1 MSTQLNENE
10 QNLTDPINQIP
21 KNIDIELTN
30 ISNYIDRNSN
40 LDLKKIIK
48 YNDKCAE
55 AILEDKIELPK
66 EILSKLEVY
75 LETNAIESKLN
86 LDKKIIIVILQNLAC
101 CYQKI
106 KDYENCISYLE
117 AVIYHFDL
125 SLQPKHHIIINE
137 DYFIKSINE
146 NQSNYSLLGDF
157 ILELRFSAKFHLQ
170 MCAVLSQANRHLE
183 ALKHAKLATLMC
195 EDNLIKTNYLYN
207 QMNNNEITE
216 IIKQNMKIIHE
227 IYNRIL
233 ELRNGKNNNIK
244 TNH

>member
-30 ISNYIDRNSN
+30 ISNYIDRNAN

-86 LDKKIIIVILQNLAC
+86 LDKKILIVILQNLAC

-106 KDYENCISYLE
+106 KD
-117 AVIYHFDL
+117 
-125 SLQPKHHIIINE
+125 
-137 DYFIKSINE
+137 
-146 NQSNYSLLGDF
+146 
-157 ILELRFSAKFHLQ
+157 
-170 MCAVLSQANRHLE
+170 
-183 ALKHAKLATLMC
+183 
-195 EDNLIKTNYLYN
+195 
-207 QMNNNEITE
+207 
-216 IIKQNMKIIHE
+216 
-227 IYNRIL
+227 
-233 ELRNGKNNNIK
+233 
-244 TNH
+244 